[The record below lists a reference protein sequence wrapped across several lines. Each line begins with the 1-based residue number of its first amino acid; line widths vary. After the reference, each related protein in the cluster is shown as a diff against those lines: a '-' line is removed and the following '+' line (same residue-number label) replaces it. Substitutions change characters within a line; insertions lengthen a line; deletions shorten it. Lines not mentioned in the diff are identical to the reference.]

1 MPTTTAV
8 TRRVYIV
15 DDDVS
20 LRDSMKWLLSS
31 IGYEVE
37 TCASARELLDTL
49 DPDDPS
55 CVLVDLLLP
64 GMSGLA
70 LCQELLAS
78 KAACSLVMISG
89 HGDVTSAV
97 EAVKAGVV
105 DFLEKPCSRQR
116 LLDAVHLA
124 LARASDR
131 HQELREENDAA
142 GRIKQLSSREMEVF
156 DGMAAGLVTKEIAA
170 RLGISPKTV
179 DVHRHKIA
187 QKLRIDSPTQLGHL
201 IALQK
206 RRHDRLRQS

>member
-1 MPTTTAV
+1 MRTTTSAA
-8 TRRVYIV
+8 RRVYVV
-15 DDDVS
+15 DDDAS
-20 LRDSMKWLLSS
+20 LRDSIKWLLSS

-37 TCASARELLDTL
+37 TCATARELLDTL
-49 DPDDPS
+49 DPADPS

-70 LCQELLAS
+70 LCQELLATQ
-78 KAACSLVMISG
+78 AACSLVMISG
-89 HGDVTSAV
+89 HGDVSSAV

-124 LARASDR
+124 LARATSRQQD
-131 HQELREENDAA
+131 QLEENDVDD
-142 GRIKQLSSREMEVF
+142 RINRLSSREMEVF
-156 DGMAAGLVTKEIAA
+156 DGMAAGLVTKEIAS

-206 RRHDRLRQS
+206 RRRDRMRQR

>member
-1 MPTTTAV
+1 
-8 TRRVYIV
+8 
-15 DDDVS
+15 
-20 LRDSMKWLLSS
+20 MKWLLMS
-31 IGYEVE
+31 IGYEVQ
-37 TCASARELLDTL
+37 TCATARELLDAL
-49 DPDDPS
+49 NPSDPS

-70 LCQELLAS
+70 LCQELIAS
-78 KAACSLVMISG
+78 QAACSLVMISG
-89 HGDVTSAV
+89 HGDVSSAV

-116 LLDAVHLA
+116 LLDTVHLA
-124 LARASDR
+124 LTLAANRK
-131 HQELREENDAA
+131 QELLEEKDASE
-142 GRIKQLSSREMEVF
+142 RLNQLSAREMEVF
-156 DGMAAGLVTKEIAA
+156 DGMASGLVTKEIAV

-206 RRHDRLRQS
+206 RRVDRLRLR